1 MTLRR
6 HTPVNLRQSGN
17 SDARILINTQV
28 RKSPYWHLSERHGC
42 WAYTVLSNLYHPRAY
57 VAPEDGGLFKEHEY
71 LTQAVTL
78 WNVAAERQI
87 AIKGPDAEAFA
98 NRLVTRELKGKIPVG
113 KARYTIVCNEDGG
126 IVNDPVLLRVAEDEI
141 WLSTHTEVL
150 FYAQGVRVHSG
161 YDVRIEEVDVSP
173 LQIQG
178 PNSKPLMESLV
189 AQGRIGR
196 EVLDL
201 KYYTLC
207 QTQLDGIDII
217 VTRTG
222 FSGEVGYELYPFN
235 ATDTGET
242 VWNAVLEAGQPY
254 GIQVI
259 APSHIRRLE
268 AGILSYH
275 ADMDHN
281 TTPYEVGLDWQ
292 VDQTFIDF
300 ALASLH
306 YRPWPSW
313 CQGVSALCRRTSSRS
328 TTTASATDSTKPTI
342 TGVAK
347 SRVKPSMNRRP
358 RPPWPIRA
366 VTVTSP
372 IVVTAAI
379 RMPAM
384 IIGNAS
390 GSSTWNSRCV
400 RVRPIALAASIT
412 CGETPR
418 SPSTM
423 FRTRISSV

>member
-98 NRLVTRELKGKIPVG
+98 NLLVTRELKVKIPVG
-113 KARYTIVCNEDGG
+113 KARYTIVCNENGG

-178 PNSKPLMESLV
+178 PNSKSLMENLIE
-189 AQGRIGR
+189 QGRIGR

-242 VWNAVLEAGQPY
+242 VWNAVLDVGQPY

-292 VDQTFIDF
+292 VDLEKDGFIGQE
-300 ALASLH
+300 ALRRVHNS
-306 YRPWPSW
+306 
-313 CQGVSALCRRTSSRS
+313 GVSRKLVGLKVSGSPI
-328 TTTASATDSTKPTI
+328 DWYNPDF
-342 TGVAK
+342 
-347 SRVKPSMNRRP
+347 
-358 RPPWPIRA
+358 WP
-366 VTVTSP
+366 VLNGNDGDQVGYVTSALYSP
-372 IVVTAAI
+372 KLNT
-379 RMPAM
+379 
-384 IIGNAS
+384 N
-390 GSSTWNSRCV
+390 
-400 RVRPIALAASIT
+400 IALAMLPHSHTAEGVEVT
-412 CGETPR
+412 VDLPREGRVQAEVVPTPFHD
-418 SPSTM
+418 PEK
-423 FRTRISSV
+423 RIPRD

>member
-6 HTPVNLRQSGN
+6 HTPVNLRQSGH

-57 VAPEDGGLFKEHEY
+57 VAPQDGGLFKEHEY
-71 LTQAVTL
+71 LTRAVTL

-98 NRLVTRELKGKIPVG
+98 NLLVTRELTGKIPVG

-126 IVNDPVLLRVAEDEI
+126 IVNDPVLLRVAADEI

-173 LQIQG
+173 LQVQG
-178 PNSKPLMESLV
+178 PNSKPLMQSLV
-189 AQGRIGR
+189 DQGRIGR
-196 EVLDL
+196 AVLDL
-201 KYYTLC
+201 RYYTLC
-207 QTQLDGIDII
+207 QTQLDGIDLI

-222 FSGEVGYELYPFN
+222 FSGEAGYELYPFN

-242 VWNAVLEAGQPY
+242 VWNAVLEAGQPH
-254 GIQVI
+254 GLQVI

-292 VDQTFIDF
+292 VDLNKDGFIGQTALRRVHDRGVARRLVGLKLGGSPITWYNPDF
-300 ALASLH
+300 WPVRQASDGTAIG
-306 YRPWPSW
+306 Y
-313 CQGVSALCRRTSSRS
+313 VTSALYSPTL
-328 TTTASATDSTKPTI
+328 AT
-342 TGVAK
+342 
-347 SRVKPSMNRRP
+347 N
-358 RPPWPIRA
+358 
-366 VTVTSP
+366 
-372 IVVTAAI
+372 
-379 RMPAM
+379 
-384 IIGNAS
+384 
-390 GSSTWNSRCV
+390 
-400 RVRPIALAASIT
+400 IALAMLPADHAAAGSQVT
-412 CGETPR
+412 VDLPGDGPVAGEVVATPFHD
-418 SPSTM
+418 PEK
-423 FRTRISSV
+423 RIPRG

>member
-98 NRLVTRELKGKIPVG
+98 NLLVTRELKGKIPVG
-113 KARYTIVCNEDGG
+113 KARYTIVCNENGG

-178 PNSKPLMESLV
+178 PNSKSLMENLIE
-189 AQGRIGR
+189 QGRIGR

-242 VWNAVLEAGQPY
+242 VWNAVLDVGQPY

-292 VDQTFIDF
+292 VDLEKDGFIGQE
-300 ALASLH
+300 ALRRVHNS
-306 YRPWPSW
+306 
-313 CQGVSALCRRTSSRS
+313 GVSRKLVGLKVSGSPI
-328 TTTASATDSTKPTI
+328 DWYNPDF
-342 TGVAK
+342 
-347 SRVKPSMNRRP
+347 
-358 RPPWPIRA
+358 WP
-366 VTVTSP
+366 VLNGNDGDQVGYVTSALYSP
-372 IVVTAAI
+372 KLNT
-379 RMPAM
+379 
-384 IIGNAS
+384 N
-390 GSSTWNSRCV
+390 
-400 RVRPIALAASIT
+400 IALAMLPHSHTAEGVEVT
-412 CGETPR
+412 VDLPREGRVQAEVVPTPFHD
-418 SPSTM
+418 PEK
-423 FRTRISSV
+423 RIPRD

>member
-1 MTLRR
+1 
-6 HTPVNLRQSGN
+6 
-17 SDARILINTQV
+17 V

-98 NRLVTRELKGKIPVG
+98 NLLVTRELKGKIPVG

-126 IVNDPVLLRVAEDEI
+126 IVNDPVLLRVAADEI

-178 PNSKPLMESLV
+178 PNSKPLMKSLV

-292 VDQTFIDF
+292 VDLEKDGFIGQE
-300 ALASLH
+300 ALRRVHDS
-306 YRPWPSW
+306 
-313 CQGVSALCRRTSSRS
+313 GVSRRLVGL
-328 TTTASATDSTKPTI
+328 K
-342 TGVAK
+342 VAGA
-347 SRVKPSMNRRP
+347 PIDWYNP
-358 RPPWPIRA
+358 DFWPVLNGHDGDRIGY
-366 VTVTSP
+366 VTSALYSP
-372 IVVTAAI
+372 KLDT
-379 RMPAM
+379 
-384 IIGNAS
+384 N
-390 GSSTWNSRCV
+390 
-400 RVRPIALAASIT
+400 IALAMLPKSHS
-412 CGETPR
+412 GEGTDLRVELPADGPVPATVVPTPFHD
-418 SPSTM
+418 PEK
-423 FRTRISSV
+423 RIPRG

>member
-98 NRLVTRELKGKIPVG
+98 NLLVTRELKGKIPVG

-178 PNSKPLMESLV
+178 PNSKSLMENLV
-189 AQGRIGR
+189 EQGRIGR

-242 VWNAVLEAGQPY
+242 VWNAVLDVGQPY

-292 VDQTFIDF
+292 VDLEKDGFIGQE
-300 ALASLH
+300 ALRRVHNS
-306 YRPWPSW
+306 
-313 CQGVSALCRRTSSRS
+313 GVSRKLVGLKVSGSPI
-328 TTTASATDSTKPTI
+328 DWYNPDF
-342 TGVAK
+342 
-347 SRVKPSMNRRP
+347 
-358 RPPWPIRA
+358 WP
-366 VTVTSP
+366 VLNGNDGDQVGYVTSALYSP
-372 IVVTAAI
+372 KLNT
-379 RMPAM
+379 
-384 IIGNAS
+384 N
-390 GSSTWNSRCV
+390 
-400 RVRPIALAASIT
+400 IALAMLPHSHTAEGVEVT
-412 CGETPR
+412 VDLPREGRVQAEVVPTPFHD
-418 SPSTM
+418 PEK
-423 FRTRISSV
+423 RIPRD

>member
-57 VAPEDGGLFKEHEY
+57 VAPEDGGLFKEHEH

-98 NRLVTRELKGKIPVG
+98 NLLVTRELKGKIPVG

-126 IVNDPVLLRVAEDEI
+126 IVNDPVLLRVAADEI

-178 PNSKPLMESLV
+178 PNSKPLMKSLV

-292 VDQTFIDF
+292 VDLEKDGFIGQE
-300 ALASLH
+300 ALRRVHDS
-306 YRPWPSW
+306 
-313 CQGVSALCRRTSSRS
+313 GVSRRLVGL
-328 TTTASATDSTKPTI
+328 K
-342 TGVAK
+342 VAGA
-347 SRVKPSMNRRP
+347 PIDWYNP
-358 RPPWPIRA
+358 DFWPVLNGHDGDRIGY
-366 VTVTSP
+366 VTSALYSP
-372 IVVTAAI
+372 KLDT
-379 RMPAM
+379 
-384 IIGNAS
+384 N
-390 GSSTWNSRCV
+390 
-400 RVRPIALAASIT
+400 IALAMLPKSHS
-412 CGETPR
+412 GEGTDLRVELPADGPVPATVVPTPFHD
-418 SPSTM
+418 PEK
-423 FRTRISSV
+423 RIPRG

>member
-17 SDARILINTQV
+17 SEARILINTQV

-87 AIKGPDAEAFA
+87 AIKGPDAETFA
-98 NRLVTRELKGKIPVG
+98 NLLVTRELKGKIPVG

-189 AQGRIGR
+189 EQGRIGR

-207 QTQLDGIDII
+207 QTQLDGSDII

-292 VDQTFIDF
+292 VDLEKDAFIGQEALKRVHNSGVGRRLVGLKIGGTPIDWYNPDF
-300 ALASLH
+300 
-306 YRPWPSW
+306 WPVLT
-313 CQGVSALCRRTSSRS
+313 GRDGDRVGYVTSALY
-328 TTTASATDSTKPTI
+328 
-342 TGVAK
+342 
-347 SRVKPSMNRRP
+347 
-358 RPPWPIRA
+358 
-366 VTVTSP
+366 SP
-372 IVVTAAI
+372 KL
-379 RMPAM
+379 
-384 IIGNAS
+384 
-390 GSSTWNSRCV
+390 NSN
-400 RVRPIALAASIT
+400 IALAMLPQSHSAKGTELRVELPDDGPVSAEVVPTPFHDPEKRI
-412 CGETPR
+412 PR
-418 SPSTM
+418 S
-423 FRTRISSV
+423 

>member
-98 NRLVTRELKGKIPVG
+98 NLLVTRELKGKIPVG

-126 IVNDPVLLRVAEDEI
+126 IVNDPVLLRVAADEI

-178 PNSKPLMESLV
+178 PNSKPLMKSLV

-292 VDQTFIDF
+292 VDLEKDGFIGQE
-300 ALASLH
+300 ALRRVHDS
-306 YRPWPSW
+306 
-313 CQGVSALCRRTSSRS
+313 GVSRRLVGL
-328 TTTASATDSTKPTI
+328 K
-342 TGVAK
+342 VAGA
-347 SRVKPSMNRRP
+347 PIDWYNP
-358 RPPWPIRA
+358 DFWPVLNGHDGDRIGY
-366 VTVTSP
+366 VTSALYSP
-372 IVVTAAI
+372 KLDT
-379 RMPAM
+379 
-384 IIGNAS
+384 N
-390 GSSTWNSRCV
+390 
-400 RVRPIALAASIT
+400 IALAMLPKSHS
-412 CGETPR
+412 GEGTDLRVELPADGPVPATVVPTPFHD
-418 SPSTM
+418 PEK
-423 FRTRISSV
+423 RIPRG